1 MNQDFLQQE
10 GTMPI
15 INHNQQPRISSEEF
29 SSIRPLVTKE
39 HGASS
44 LTIQEVTITPGMAGR
59 LQTHPVDMA
68 FMMLE
73 GSIQMIV
80 GSEVRTVRSG
90 NTLLAPPGTPYKL
103 INNTW
108 VPARLLMIFP
118 AAQLETKVLE

>member
-1 MNQDFLQQE
+1 
-10 GTMPI
+10 MPI
-15 INHNQQPRISSEEF
+15 INHNQQPRIQSEEF
-29 SSIRPLVTKE
+29 SSLRPLVTKD
-39 HGASS
+39 HGAAS

-73 GSIQMIV
+73 GSIQMVV
-80 GSEVRTVRSG
+80 GNEVRTVRSG

-118 AAQLETKVLE
+118 AAQLETKILE

>member
-1 MNQDFLQQE
+1 MNPYCFQQE
-10 GTMPI
+10 RAMPI
-15 INHNQQPRISSEEF
+15 INHNQQPSISSEEF
-29 SSIRPLVTKE
+29 ASLRPLVTKD
-39 HGASS
+39 HGAAS
-44 LTIQEVTITPGMAGR
+44 LTVQEVTITPGMAGR

-80 GSEVRTVRSG
+80 GNEVRTVRSG

>member
-1 MNQDFLQQE
+1 
-10 GTMPI
+10 MPI
-15 INHNQQPRISSEEF
+15 INHNAQPILQSNEF
-29 SSIRPLVTKE
+29 SRIRPLVTKD
-39 HGASS
+39 HGAAA
-44 LTIQEVTITPGMAGR
+44 LTIQEVTINPGRAGQ
-59 LQTHPVDMA
+59 LQTHSVDIA

-80 GSEVRTVRSG
+80 GDEVRTVRSG

-118 AAQLETKVLE
+118 ADKLETKVLE

>member
-1 MNQDFLQQE
+1 
-10 GTMPI
+10 MPI
-15 INHNQQPRISSEEF
+15 INHNSQPVLQSDEF
-29 SSIRPLVTKE
+29 ASLRPLVTKDQ
-39 HGASS
+39 GAVS
-44 LTIQEVTITPGMAGR
+44 LTVQEVTIKPGMAGR
-59 LQTHPVDMA
+59 LQTHSVDIA

-80 GSEVRTVRSG
+80 GDEVRTVRSG

-118 AAQLETKVLE
+118 ADKLETKVLE

>member
-1 MNQDFLQQE
+1 MNHHFLKQE

-15 INHNQQPRISSEEF
+15 INHNQQPRIQSEEF
-29 SSIRPLVTKE
+29 SSLRPLVTKD
-39 HGASS
+39 HGAAS

-80 GSEVRTVRSG
+80 GNEVRTVRSG

-118 AAQLETKVLE
+118 AAQLETKILE